1 MCAQSQ
7 SARIESEVSYIRA
20 LANIYTCYGFRGERE
35 RLKIAMLLTAYFD
48 ESGTGHHEQLCVVA
62 GFVGNAAQW
71 ASFIPDWISA
81 LDRRKNLHMTQ
92 LRWSNPRRYD
102 YYVSYLGKLGPIPY
116 KYNLDPVNVRMWH
129 RDHKEI
135 VEGKVSSEFTSPYQ
149 LCATT
154 CISTV
159 LSEIAGPDDEVLFIF
174 DRQEGKRAEQMNK
187 LRDWV
192 YRWAKLDKRIRDINF
207 VPRESTVC
215 LDPTDYLAFQLH
227 HHNLDPESKK
237 AKAGMPILAAKHMY
251 GGEYSREYL
260 ALTVQNLQSEG
271 MSPALFERLRKA
283 GWDEHGPPR
292 G

>member
-1 MCAQSQ
+1 MCVQSQ
-7 SARIESEVSYIRA
+7 SASIKSEVAYIKA
-20 LANIYTCYGFRGERE
+20 LANIYTCYGFRGKRE
-35 RLKIAMLLTAYFD
+35 RLKIAVLLTANFD
-48 ESGTGHHEQLCVVA
+48 ESGTGHNEQLCVVA
-62 GFVGNAAQW
+62 GFVGNDAQW
-71 ASFIPDWISA
+71 ASFIADWIPA
-81 LDRRKNLHMTQ
+81 LGHHRKNLHMTK
-92 LRWSNPRRYD
+92 LRWNQRYD
-102 YYVSYLGKLGPIPY
+102 VIAESLALLGQIPHR
-116 KYNLDPVNVRMWH
+116 YNLAPVNVRMWH
-129 RDHKEI
+129 RDHQEI
-135 VEGKVSSEFTSPYQ
+135 VEGNVSSEFTSPYQ

-154 CISTV
+154 CIQTV

-187 LRDWV
+187 FRDWV
-192 YRWAKLDKRIRDINF
+192 YGWAKLDKRIRDINF
-207 VPRESTVC
+207 VPRETTVC
-215 LDPTDYLAFQLH
+215 LDPADYLAFQLH
-227 HHNLDPESKK
+227 HHGLDPESSK

>member
-1 MCAQSQ
+1 MSAQSQ
-7 SARIESEVSYIRA
+7 SARVESEVAYIRT
-20 LANIYTCYGFRGERE
+20 LANIYTCYGFRGKRE
-35 RLKIAMLLTAYFD
+35 RLKIAVLLTANFD
-48 ESGTGHHEQLCVVA
+48 ESGTGHNEQLCVVA
-62 GFVGNAAQW
+62 GFVGNDAQW
-71 ASFIPDWISA
+71 ASFIADWIPA
-81 LDRRKNLHMTQ
+81 LGRHRKNLHMTK
-92 LRWSNPRRYD
+92 LRWSQRYD
-102 YYVSYLGKLGPIPY
+102 AIAESLALLGLIPHR
-116 KYNLDPVNVRMWH
+116 YNLAPVNVRMWH

-174 DRQEGKRAEQMNK
+174 DRQEGKRAERMNK

-192 YRWAKLDKRIRDINF
+192 YRWAKLDKRIKDINF
-207 VPRESTVC
+207 VPRETTVC
-215 LDPTDYLAFQLH
+215 LDPADYLAFQLH
-227 HHNLDPESKK
+227 HHGLDPESKK
-237 AKAGMPILAAKHMY
+237 AKAGMPILAAKHIY